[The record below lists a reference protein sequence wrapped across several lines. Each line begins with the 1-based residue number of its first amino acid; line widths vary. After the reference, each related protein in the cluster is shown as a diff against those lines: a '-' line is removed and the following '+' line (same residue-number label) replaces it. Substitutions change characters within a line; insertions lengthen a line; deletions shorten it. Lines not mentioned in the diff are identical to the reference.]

1 MQICNIR
8 IMDLHDGL
16 HRGKVY
22 DRFIVPYL
30 DDGRALQ
37 LDCVILS

>member
-8 IMDLHDGL
+8 FMDLHDGL
-16 HRGKVY
+16 HREKVY

-30 DDGRALQ
+30 DDRRALQ
-37 LDCVILS
+37 LDCVILN